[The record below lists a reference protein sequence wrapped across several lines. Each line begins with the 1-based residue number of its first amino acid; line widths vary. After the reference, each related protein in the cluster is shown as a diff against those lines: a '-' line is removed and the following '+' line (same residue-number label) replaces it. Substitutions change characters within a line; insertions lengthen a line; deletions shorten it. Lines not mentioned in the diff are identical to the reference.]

1 MTKQN
6 QAKLAKKLEK
16 LSNKPGVYLF
26 KNRENEIIYIGK
38 AKDLKKRVNSY
49 FKADKNSKA
58 ARILDKASDL
68 ESIIVN
74 SEVEALILESNLIKK
89 HQPKY
94 NVDLKDDK
102 NFLYLRIPV
111 QEDFPKVDFVR
122 KTEKDGAK
130 YFGPFTNAKEIRS
143 TLKFIRRFFPFRTCN
158 LKIEEG
164 KKPAYRSGR
173 QKPCLDLDLGRCVGP
188 CLGNVKKSEYKKII
202 DNLILFLEGKQDQI
216 INDLENQ
223 MKKLSGSKDF
233 EKAAKIR
240 DQIKGFK
247 QLMVRQKVVSL
258 DLVDRDLIGL
268 EVGNKIAVVNLFMVR
283 SGKLIS
289 AEYFILKNVN
299 KSSREEVLSSFI
311 QNYYQKSADFPK
323 EIILDLEPEQLEI
336 LSSWLNKISNHKVK
350 FIIAKKG
357 DKKKLLEL
365 ANENAKLHLK
375 QLAQTQTSRFV
386 IEKALDELLKNIQ
399 YQKLLKSKKF
409 NLDKAKRFRVEGYD
423 ISNLQGKDAYGSMVV
438 FEFFKK
444 EIENKDKG
452 VLEEK
457 WLTRLAKDQY
467 RIFKLKRQG
476 KPNDYAM
483 LEEVLSRRFGN
494 RKKHSNDKSF
504 GALPDLILIDGG
516 KGQLNSALKIL
527 KSLNLM
533 LPVISIAK
541 KEEIIFTPLNEKGI
555 KLEERDQ
562 VLKII
567 QKIRD
572 ESHRFSLKFHRGSRS
587 RRMKGELE

>member
-1 MTKQN
+1 MTKKNQVKARKIEK
-6 QAKLAKKLEK
+6 QAKE

-26 KNRENEIIYIGK
+26 KDQKNETIYIGK

-58 ARILDKASDL
+58 MRILNKASDL

-102 NFLYLRIPV
+102 NFLYLRISI
-111 QEDFPKVDFVR
+111 QEDFPKIDFIRRV
-122 KTEKDGAK
+122 EKDGAK

-143 TLKFIRRFFPFRTCN
+143 TLKFIRKFFPFRTCS
-158 LKIEEG
+158 LKIKEG
-164 KKPAYRSGR
+164 KK
-173 QKPCLDLDLGRCVGP
+173 QKSCLDLDLEKCVGP
-188 CLGNVKKSEYKKII
+188 CLGNVKKSEYRKII
-202 DNLILFLEGKQDQI
+202 NDLILFLEGKQEQI
-216 INDLENQ
+216 IDELKNQ
-223 MKKLSGSKDF
+223 MEKLAGSKDF

-240 DQIKGFK
+240 DQLRGFK
-247 QLMVRQKVVSL
+247 QLMIKQKVVSI
-258 DLVDRDLIGL
+258 DIVDRDLIGL
-268 EVGNKIAVVNLFMVR
+268 EIGNKTAVVNLFMVR

-289 AEYFILKNVN
+289 GEYFILKNVS
-299 KSSREEVLSSFI
+299 KSSREEVLSYFI

-323 EIILDLEPEQLEI
+323 EIILDSEPDQEEI
-336 LSSWLNKISNHKVK
+336 LSSWLNKIADQKIE
-350 FIIAKKG
+350 IIVTKRG
-357 DKKKLLEL
+357 DKKRLLEL

-375 QLAQTQTSRFV
+375 QLTKIQGSRFV
-386 IEKALDELLKNIQ
+386 IKKALKELLKIIQ
-399 YQKLLKSKKF
+399 YQKLLKSQKF
-409 NLDKAKRFRVEGYD
+409 NLNKIKRFRIEGYD

-438 FEFFKK
+438 LEFFKK
-444 EIENKDKG
+444 KIENKDKG

-467 RIFKLKRQG
+467 RIFKLKKQG

-483 LEEVLSRRFGN
+483 LGEVLSRRFGN

-504 GALPDLILIDGG
+504 GTLPDLILIDGG
-516 KGQLNSALKIL
+516 KGQLNTTLKIL
-527 KSLNLM
+527 KGLDLVI
-533 LPVISIAK
+533 PVISLAK
-541 KEEIIFTPLNEKGI
+541 KNEIIFTPFNKEGI

-562 VLKII
+562 VLKIV

-572 ESHRFSLKFHRGSRS
+572 ESHRFSLKFHRNLRS
-587 RRMKGELE
+587 RKMKGELK